1 MDWYFR
7 SPLRAKFLYTSADNN
22 PPSLPKIT
30 LYRVG
35 NTLLALGFL
44 LARAVK
50 RHDEQFLSNVEFI
63 AGALAIW

>member
-22 PPSLPKIT
+22 PPSLVKIT

-50 RHDEQFLSNVEFI
+50 HHDEQFLSTLEFI
-63 AGALAIW
+63 AGGLAIW

>member
-22 PPSLPKIT
+22 SPSLVKIT

-50 RHDEQFLSNVEFI
+50 RHDEQFLSTAELI
-63 AGALAIW
+63 AGGLAIW